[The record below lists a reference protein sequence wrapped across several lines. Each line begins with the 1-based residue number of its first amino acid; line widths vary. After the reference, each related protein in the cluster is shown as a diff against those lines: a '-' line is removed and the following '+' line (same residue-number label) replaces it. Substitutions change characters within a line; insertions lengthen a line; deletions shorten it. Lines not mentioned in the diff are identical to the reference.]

1 MQDLTRCVHH
11 PAVNE
16 EGYASLAVPT
26 HRASTIVYKDA
37 ASFAARKYRGFD
49 GYTYGLHGTPT
60 TRTLEAQLTALHGG
74 VRTVLVPSGQ
84 AAVTMVM
91 LAVLMPGD
99 QVLIPD
105 HVYPP
110 VRSFCADYLKPR
122 GIDYGVYDP
131 LVGAGIADLIDDST
145 KLVWVESPGSGTMEV
160 QDVPAIVKAAKAKGC
175 LVGCD
180 NTWATPLLFK
190 PLAHGAD
197 FACEAL
203 TKYVGG
209 HSDLL
214 LGSITVSDMAL
225 RQKLKE
231 LLRGYGV
238 GVSPDECQLALRGIE
253 TMGLRVAH
261 MGRVSEDFARRLTHS
276 PAVET
281 VLHPA
286 LPSCPGHEFWKRD
299 MGRSS
304 GVFSLVLKP
313 VADEV
318 LEAAL
323 TALKIFAIGA
333 SWGGTRSLIAPMA
346 VKGDRSVVPWTKEGP
361 VLRISIGLEDEDDLW
376 SDLDA
381 LLVALEQKPAAKVA

>member
-1 MQDLTRCVHH
+1 MHDLTRCVHH

-99 QVLIPD
+99 RVLIPD

-110 VRSFCADYLKPR
+110 VRSFCQDYLKPR

-131 LVGAGIADLIDDST
+131 LIGAGIAGLIDETT

-180 NTWATPLLFK
+180 NTWATPLIFK

-231 LLRGYGV
+231 LLRGFGV

-261 MGRVSEDFARRLTHS
+261 MGRISEDFAKRLAHS

-286 LPSCPGHEFWKRD
+286 LPSCPGHEHWKHD

-304 GVFSLVLKP
+304 GVFSLLLKP
-313 VADEV
+313 VADDV
-318 LEAAL
+318 LEA
-323 TALKIFAIGA
+323 
-333 SWGGTRSLIAPMA
+333 RSE
-346 VKGDRSVVPWTKEGP
+346 SVV
-361 VLRISIGLEDEDDLW
+361 
-376 SDLDA
+376 
-381 LLVALEQKPAAKVA
+381 